1 MELRSQK
8 TNLCLIVLSLLT
20 PLAAQNFEFPARHHD
35 LPRKHAGTLKL
46 TPEGVSFERTKPGK
60 AKSKIDVAWLD
71 IQEFELTDNNQI
83 RVTTYADRRLLLGK
97 DQSYLF
103 TLTGKPG
110 IPAIYAS
117 LKDKLGPR
125 LIARLADTTGT
136 PQWSLPAKHVKAIQ
150 GSEGVLHIFE
160 DKIVY
165 ESKRPAQSR
174 TWRIADLPNIS
185 TAGPYQ
191 FSFGVEEFQL
201 KAPLDPAKYEAL
213 WLSLNRPKGL
223 ELISTKKEPQP

>member
-8 TNLCLIVLSLLT
+8 TNLCLIVLSLIT

-35 LPRKHAGTLKL
+35 LPRKHTGTLRL
-46 TPEGVSFERTKPGK
+46 TPEGVTFDKPK
-60 AKSKIDVAWLD
+60 LDIAWLD
-71 IQEFELTDNNQI
+71 IQEFELTGNHQI
-83 RVTTYADRRLLLGK
+83 RVTTYQDRRLLLGK

-103 TLTGKPG
+103 TLTGKPDAL
-110 IPAIYAS
+110 PVYAA

-125 LIARLADTTGT
+125 LTARLADTTGT

-150 GSEGVLHIFE
+150 GSEGTLHVFE
-160 DKIVY
+160 TKLVY

-191 FSFGVEEFQL
+191 LSIGAEEFQL
-201 KAPLDPAKYEAL
+201 KQSLDPARYEAL
-213 WLSLNRPKGL
+213 WLRLNQPKGL
-223 ELISTKKEPQP
+223 ELISTKKEPKP

>member
-46 TPEGVSFERTKPGK
+46 TPEGVTFDEPKL
-60 AKSKIDVAWLD
+60 DVAWLD
-71 IQEFELTDNNQI
+71 IQEFELTDANQI

-110 IPAIYAS
+110 IPAVYAS
-117 LKDKLGPR
+117 LRDKLGPR

-150 GSEGVLHIFE
+150 GSEGVLHVFE
-160 DKIVY
+160 YKIVY
-165 ESKRPAQSR
+165 KSKRPAQSR
-174 TWRIADLPNIS
+174 TWRVADLPNIS

-191 FSFGVEEFQL
+191 FSLGAEEFQL
-201 KAPLDPAKYEAL
+201 KAPLDAAKYEAL
-213 WLSLNRPKGL
+213 WLRLNRPKGL